1 MLTEKQVTDNNVTG
15 NWAKDSLS
23 VFLQE
28 NICKVLFT
36 KVDGTERDMTCT
48 LRSDL
53 LPDKYISLQEESS
66 TTRPVNV
73 NVLPVFDVDKRE
85 WRSFRVD
92 SIIRVIPEVQ

>member
-36 KVDGTERDMTCT
+36 KVDGTKRDMTCT